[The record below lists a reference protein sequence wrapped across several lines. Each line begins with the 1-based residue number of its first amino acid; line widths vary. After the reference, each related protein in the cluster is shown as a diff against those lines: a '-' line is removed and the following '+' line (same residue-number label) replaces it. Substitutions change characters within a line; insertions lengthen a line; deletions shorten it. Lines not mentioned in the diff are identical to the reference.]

1 MFMSSVLPISV
12 FLLACLSTAIVVRR
26 SIQTIPSAPT
36 TTGKPRTSSPPVAR
50 FLFRAGVLVDA
61 NSEALRMC
69 SEIPT
74 SRFDWEALHKVLST
88 KFPDFPGTQGA
99 AHDRD
104 LTVLKSGNPDDAST
118 ITLDQ
123 WNDVARI
130 TIAPDGA
137 PDSARRTAILQAMF
151 QAPNPIWK
159 VTSEGTVTWRNS
171 AYKSLGATLGFCADT
186 QHLFDTSGL
195 KPGEPSQK
203 FKLSSMDGTRTHWF
217 NVTAVRAGKDTMF
230 YATEADAEVS
240 AQDARRSF
248 VQTFSK
254 TFAQLSTGLAI
265 FDQNRKLVL
274 FNPALIE
281 LTGLSADF
289 LSNQCDLFSFFD
301 QLREHH
307 VAPLR
312 NTHAAWHVQN
322 EEILQ
327 QAQNGIYNETWS
339 LPTGVTYKVSGRPH
353 PDGALVILIEDIT
366 AAISVTRRFRS
377 ELEQMHGVLD
387 TVDTSLVLFS
397 PTGQIRLHNKA
408 YRELWKSDPD
418 TCFADYTFHDALKHW
433 EADCL
438 PSPVWN
444 KLKNRILST
453 SDRSMWSAT
462 VTKKSGEEISLK
474 VSPIVGGVTLVSF
487 YEHHTADKTLP
498 ATQ

>member
-1 MFMSSVLPISV
+1 MFISS
-12 FLLACLSTAIVVRR
+12 FLLIGVLTLTCLSTAVVLHR
-26 SIQTIPSAPT
+26 SVQSIPNRPT
-36 TTGKPRTSSPPVAR
+36 NTGKSQTSSPPVAR
-50 FLFRAGVLVDA
+50 FLFRAGVLIDA
-61 NSEALRMC
+61 NSEALRLC

-88 KFPDFPGTQGA
+88 KFPDFPITQGA

-104 LTVLKSGNPDDAST
+104 LTVLKSGNPNDAST

-159 VTSEGTVTWRNS
+159 VTSKGTVTWRNS

-195 KPGEPSQK
+195 KPGEPPQK
-203 FKLSSMDGTRTHWF
+203 FKLSSLDGVRTHWF
-217 NVTAVRAGKDTMF
+217 NVTAVQAGKDTMF

-254 TFAQLSTGLAI
+254 TFAQLSIGLAI
-265 FDQNRKLVL
+265 FDQNQKLVL
-274 FNPALIE
+274 FNPALTE

-289 LSNQCDLFSFFD
+289 LSNQCELFSFFD
-301 QLREHH
+301 QLRAHH

-312 NTHAAWHVQN
+312 NTHTAWHVQN

-327 QAQNGIYNETWS
+327 QAQNGTYNETWS
-339 LPTGVTYKVSGRPH
+339 LPNGVTYKVSGRPH

-377 ELEQMHGVLD
+377 ELEQLHGVLD
-387 TVDTSLVLFS
+387 TVDHSLVLFS
-397 PTGQIRLHNKA
+397 PTGQIKLHNKA
-408 YRELWKSDPD
+408 YREMWKSDPEN
-418 TCFADYTFHDALKHW
+418 CFAEYTFHDALRHW

-444 KLKNRILST
+444 KLKGRVLST
-453 SDRSMWSAT
+453 SDRNIWSAT
-462 VTKKSGEEISLK
+462 VTKKSGEEITLE
-474 VSPIVGGVTLVSF
+474 VSPVVGGLTLVRF
-487 YEHHTADKTLP
+487 CECRTADKALP

>member
-1 MFMSSVLPISV
+1 MLLSSLLPISV
-12 FLLACLSTAIVVRR
+12 FLLTCLTTLFVVRKSAQANSNTPT
-26 SIQTIPSAPT
+26 SIE
-36 TTGKPRTSSPPVAR
+36 KPQASSPAVAR

-61 NSEALRMC
+61 NTEALRLC

-88 KFPDFPGTQGA
+88 KFPDFPSTQGA
-99 AHDRD
+99 AQDRD
-104 LTVLKSGNPDDAST
+104 LTVLKSCNPNDAST

-123 WNDVARI
+123 WNDVARV

-159 VTSEGTVTWRNS
+159 VTSKGTVTWRNS

-186 QHLFDTSGL
+186 QHLFDTSSI
-195 KPGEPSQK
+195 KPGEPPQK
-203 FKLSSMDGTRTHWF
+203 FKLSSLDGTRTHWF
-217 NVTAVRAGKDTMF
+217 NVTAVRAGKDTMY

-265 FDQNRKLVL
+265 FDQNRKLIL
-274 FNPALIE
+274 FNPALTE

-322 EEILQ
+322 EEMLQ
-327 QAQNGIYNETWS
+327 QAKNGTYNETWS

-387 TVDTSLVLFS
+387 VVDQSLIVVS

-408 YRELWKSDPD
+408 YRDLWKSDPD
-418 TCFADYTFHDALKHW
+418 NCFADYTFNDALKHW

-438 PSPVWN
+438 PSPVWD
-444 KLKNRILST
+444 KLKGRVLST
-453 SDRSMWSAT
+453 SDRSSWSET
-462 VTKKSGEEISLK
+462 VAKKSGEEITLE
-474 VSPIVGGVTLVSF
+474 VSPVAGGVTLLRFCES
-487 YEHHTADKTLP
+487 HTAEIALT

>member
-1 MFMSSVLPISV
+1 MFISS
-12 FLLACLSTAIVVRR
+12 FLLIGVLTLTCLSTAVVLHR
-26 SIQTIPSAPT
+26 SVQSIPNRPT
-36 TTGKPRTSSPPVAR
+36 NTGKSQTSSPPVAR
-50 FLFRAGVLVDA
+50 FLFRAGVLIDA
-61 NSEALRMC
+61 NSEALRLC

-88 KFPDFPGTQGA
+88 KFPDFPITQGA

-104 LTVLKSGNPDDAST
+104 LTVLKSGNPNDAST

-159 VTSEGTVTWRNS
+159 VTSKGTVTWRNS

-195 KPGEPSQK
+195 KPGEPPQK
-203 FKLSSMDGTRTHWF
+203 FKLSSLDGVRTHWF
-217 NVTAVRAGKDTMF
+217 NVTAVQAGKDTMF

-254 TFAQLSTGLAI
+254 TFAQLSIGLAI

-274 FNPALIE
+274 FNPALTE

-289 LSNQCDLFSFFD
+289 LSNQCELFSFFD
-301 QLREHH
+301 QLRAHH

-312 NTHAAWHVQN
+312 NTHTAWHVQN

-327 QAQNGIYNETWS
+327 QAQNGTYNETWS
-339 LPTGVTYKVSGRPH
+339 LPNGVTYKVSGRPH

-377 ELEQMHGVLD
+377 ELEQLHGVLD
-387 TVDTSLVLFS
+387 TVDHSLVLFS

-408 YRELWKSDPD
+408 YREMWKSDPEN
-418 TCFADYTFHDALKHW
+418 CFAEYTFNDALRHW

-444 KLKNRILST
+444 KLKGRVLST
-453 SDRSMWSAT
+453 SDRSIWSAT
-462 VTKKSGEEISLK
+462 VTKKSGEQITLE
-474 VSPIVGGVTLVSF
+474 VSPVVGGVTLVRF
-487 YEHHTADKTLP
+487 CECRTADKALP